1 MQPHEDKYKDLNL
14 KIGLEI
20 HVQLKTEQKI
30 FCECST
36 DYINSP
42 PNNNICP
49 ICTSQP
55 GSKPMGINEKA
66 LENLLK
72 IGLFLGCKACDKP
85 LYILRKHYFYPDLPS
100 NYQRT
105 SQHILED
112 GIFMGVGIW
121 EIHIEEDPGRYE
133 LREGKVDLNRC
144 GIPLAEIV
152 TAPDI
157 KSPEYAREFLRDL
170 LLSLDYLGV
179 IRGESGS
186 VRADVNISIMGGNR
200 IEIKNVNSVKG
211 VYKALKYEIVRQKAV
226 LQRGGTITME
236 TRHFDEGSMITKAMR
251 KKETLADYRYIPDPD
266 LVPFYVSPE
275 GLSRIESIL
284 PESPHNKK
292 KRFIE
297 EYSLGEE
304 IVDALISDLY
314 LSDFFEECAKDSNP
328 LEAGKWCA
336 TELKRR
342 LNEKNLSVSTS
353 MITPKHISDMI
364 DFIEKGELSV
374 KNAKWII
381 GDVVDTGE
389 EIPTLMSKKN
399 FYQIRSEDTL
409 IKILEKVMRENPK
422 AVLDY
427 KSGNQN
433 ALHFLF
439 GKVVNE
445 TEGRADPSKTIKLLK
460 DKLYM
465 EA

>member
-1 MQPHEDKYKDLNL
+1 LQPHEDKYKDLNL

-170 LLSLDYLGV
+170 LLSLEYLGV

-226 LQRGGTITME
+226 LQRGGTISME
-236 TRHFDEGSMITKAMR
+236 TRHFDEGSMITKSMR

-275 GLSRIESIL
+275 RLSQIESIL

-314 LSDFFEECAKDSNP
+314 LSDFFEESAKNSNP
-328 LEAGKWCA
+328 IEAGKWCA

-342 LNEKNLSVSTS
+342 LNEKNLSISTS
-353 MITPKHISDMI
+353 KVTPKHISDMI
-364 DFIEKGELSV
+364 NFIERGELSV

-381 GDVVDTGE
+381 EDAVNTGE
-389 EIPTLMSKKN
+389 EIPNLMSKKN
-399 FYQIRSEDTL
+399 FYQISSEDAL
-409 IKILEKVMRENPK
+409 IKILEKVIKENPK

-460 DKLYM
+460 DKLYT

>member
-170 LLSLDYLGV
+170 LLSLEYLGV

-226 LQRGGTITME
+226 LQRGGTISME
-236 TRHFDEGSMITKAMR
+236 TRHFDEGSMITKSMR

-275 GLSRIESIL
+275 RLSQIESIL

-314 LSDFFEECAKDSNP
+314 LSDFFEESAKNSNP
-328 LEAGKWCA
+328 IEAGKWCA

-342 LNEKNLSVSTS
+342 LNEKNLSISTS
-353 MITPKHISDMI
+353 KVTPKHISDMI
-364 DFIEKGELSV
+364 NFIERGELSV

-381 GDVVDTGE
+381 EDAVNTGE
-389 EIPTLMSKKN
+389 EIPNLMSKKN
-399 FYQIRSEDTL
+399 FYQISSEDAL
-409 IKILEKVMRENPK
+409 IKILEKVIKENPK

-460 DKLYM
+460 DKLYT

>member
-1 MQPHEDKYKDLNL
+1 MQPHEDKYKDLNI

-170 LLSLDYLGV
+170 LLSLEYLGV

-226 LQRGGTITME
+226 LQRGGTISME
-236 TRHFDEGSMITKAMR
+236 TRHFDEGSMITKSMR

-275 GLSRIESIL
+275 RLSQIESIL

-314 LSDFFEECAKDSNP
+314 LSDFFEESAKNSNP
-328 LEAGKWCA
+328 IEAGKWCA

-342 LNEKNLSVSTS
+342 LNEKNLSISTS
-353 MITPKHISDMI
+353 KVTPKHISDMI
-364 DFIEKGELSV
+364 NFIERGELSV

-381 GDVVDTGE
+381 EDAVNTGE
-389 EIPTLMSKKN
+389 EIPNLMSKKN
-399 FYQIRSEDTL
+399 FYQISSEDAL
-409 IKILEKVMRENPK
+409 IKILEKVIKENPK

-460 DKLYM
+460 DKLYT

>member
-170 LLSLDYLGV
+170 LLSLEYLGV

-226 LQRGGTITME
+226 LQRGGTISME
-236 TRHFDEGSMITKAMR
+236 TRHFDEGSMITKSMR

-275 GLSRIESIL
+275 RLSQIESIL

-314 LSDFFEECAKDSNP
+314 LSDFFEESAKNSNP
-328 LEAGKWCA
+328 IEAGKWCA

-342 LNEKNLSVSTS
+342 LNEKNLSISTS
-353 MITPKHISDMI
+353 KVTPKHISDMI
-364 DFIEKGELSV
+364 NFIERGELSV

-381 GDVVDTGE
+381 EDAVNTGE
-389 EIPTLMSKKN
+389 EIPNLMSKKN
-399 FYQIRSEDTL
+399 FYQISSEDAL
-409 IKILEKVMRENPK
+409 IKILEKVIKENPK

-445 TEGRADPSKTIKLLK
+445 TEGRADPSKAIKLLK
-460 DKLYM
+460 DKLYT

>member
-1 MQPHEDKYKDLNL
+1 MQLHEDKYKDLNL

-20 HVQLKTEQKI
+20 HVQLKTDQKI
-30 FCECST
+30 FCECSS
-36 DYINSP
+36 DYINSS

-55 GSKPMGINEKA
+55 GSKPMGVNEKA

-72 IGLFLGCKACDKP
+72 IGLFLGCKAYEKP
-85 LYILRKHYFYPDLPS
+85 FYVQRKHYFYPDLPS

-105 SQHILED
+105 SQPIL
-112 GIFMGVGIW
+112 GNGVFMGVGIW

-133 LREGKVDLNRC
+133 LREGKVDLNRS
-144 GIPLAEIV
+144 GVPLAEIV
-152 TAPDI
+152 TAPEI

-170 LLSLDYLGV
+170 LLSLEYLGV

-186 VRADVNISIMGGNR
+186 IRADVNISIMGGNR

-211 VYKALKYEIVRQKAV
+211 IYKALKYEIVRQKAV

-236 TRHFDEGSMITKAMR
+236 TRHFDEASMITKTLR
-251 KKETLADYRYIPDPD
+251 KKETVADYRYIPDPD
-266 LVPFYVSPE
+266 LVPIYISPE
-275 GLSRIESIL
+275 MLNEIEAVL

-292 KRFIE
+292 KRFTE

-304 IVDALISDLY
+304 IVDSLISDLY
-314 LSDFFEECAKDSNP
+314 LSDLFEESAKNSNP

-353 MITPKHISDMI
+353 KINPKHISDMVG
-364 DFIEKGELSV
+364 FIERGELSV

-381 GDVVDTGE
+381 EDAVDTGE
-389 EIPTLMSKKN
+389 EIPALMDKKN
-399 FYQIRSEDTL
+399 FYQISSEDTL
-409 IKILEKVMRENPK
+409 IKIIEKIIADNPK
-422 AVLDY
+422 AVFDF

-445 TEGRADPSKTIKLLK
+445 TEGRAEPSKTIKLLK
-460 DKLYM
+460 DKLC
-465 EA
+465 AVA